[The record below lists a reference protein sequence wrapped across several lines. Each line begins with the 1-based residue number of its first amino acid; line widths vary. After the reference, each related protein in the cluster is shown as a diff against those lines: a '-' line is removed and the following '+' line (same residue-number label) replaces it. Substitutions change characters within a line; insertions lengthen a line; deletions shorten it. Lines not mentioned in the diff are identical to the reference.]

1 MTENAWP
8 QLKERGRRG
17 PDAQRHSRMESDVR
31 VRTSSL
37 PADNNQRRQLKAML
51 STMLST
57 MHLELVYGA
66 DELSWHFAKV
76 ATKTQLVH
84 FGGVGKPVFSV
95 GTAI

>member
-1 MTENAWP
+1 
-8 QLKERGRRG
+8 
-17 PDAQRHSRMESDVR
+17 
-31 VRTSSL
+31 
-37 PADNNQRRQLKAML
+37 ML